1 MIVIPVVRQHGR
13 AAQAVHIQAEAIAQL
28 PQQGELE
35 LAQDVIHR
43 LAAGQGVQRGAVG
56 GEQLR
61 MGIVP
66 VQQAHQQFIEV
77 QAAEQP
83 LPAQLPGRAGA
94 FRGAKILQLGATAE
108 AQQQWIERLQQGAAA
123 AAASLAPGAPGHQAD
138 AALLGGEHFQQ
149 RAGVAIGARV
159 QYIGGLQGNA
169 HGASRHNPGCAGRA
183 RHPTNP
189 TSPLPT
195 GAA

>member
-43 LAAGQGVQRGAVG
+43 LAAGQGVQCGAVG

-66 VQQAHQQFIEV
+66 VQQAHQQFIQV
-77 QAAEQP
+77 QAAEQA

-123 AAASLAPGAPGHQAD
+123 AAASPAPGAPGHHAD
-138 AALLGGEHFQQ
+138 AALLRGEHFQQ
-149 RAGVAIGARV
+149 RAGISIGARV
-159 QYIGGLQGNA
+159 QYIGGLQGNV
-169 HGASRHNPGCAGRA
+169 SRHNPGCAGRA
-183 RHPTNP
+183 RHPTTP